1 MIKINTDN
9 RHLQFFSKLWHERL
23 ILIAGGIGLTM
34 LAAVLTVFQPKFLQ
48 ESDLLIYDLMVAGR
62 TAPSKSAVPVI
73 VGVDEAS
80 LAAFG
85 QWPWPRYRL
94 AALVERLQQLG
105 AQVIAMDILMPE
117 PDRSSPEV
125 VQAERQRD
133 LGDGKAE
140 QALAMTDSNSQL
152 LADVLQKSPT
162 VLGYYLNFLQTTQP
176 ALQQGIPTAPHGMT
190 VVSPVHSTDSWPEP
204 QGLIRSLPVLTAAAS
219 AEGFTNALVDIDGT
233 LRRVPLL
240 LAPQKQIRP
249 SLAMAALLLYST
261 ERKIQL
267 TAGGGDALIN
277 WGQHSIPVDGGGNMM
292 VDYRSS
298 QPAYYSARAVMN
310 NEVAAGSLQGKIV
323 LVGAWAKGLQD
334 VHLTPSGKWING
346 LEVHATIIDN
356 VLSGTFISRPDWA
369 RGVELFVVLLLG
381 VLCTLV
387 LSRAGFAVSLLIL
400 VLAAFACYVAASQLL
415 IRQGIHL
422 SPLMPILTLVLIT
435 SVMGLLKYAI
445 EARKLLMRTQEL
457 MEAQDGIIVSM
468 SALSEARDNETGGH
482 ILRTQNYVEILAR
495 QLSTTAKYA
504 YLKASDIELLAKS
517 APLHDIGKVGIPDS
531 ILQKPGKLTEDEYK
545 IMQSHPL
552 IGADAL
558 TKIVT
563 SSKHPDARNFLHYA
577 HDMIISH
584 HERWDGQGYP
594 QRLSGADI
602 PLAGRLMALADVY
615 DALVSKRVYKEG
627 MEHTEVFDYI
637 KNESG
642 KHFDPDVVAAFVAR
656 NKDFLKI
663 SLQYADDVAE

>member
-1 MIKINTDN
+1 MTKISIKS
-9 RHLQFFSKLWHERL
+9 RYLQFFSELWNERF
-23 ILIAGGIGLTM
+23 ILIVSGIGLTL
-34 LAAVLTVFQPKFLQ
+34 LAAMLTVFQPKFLQ

-62 TAPSKSAVPVI
+62 AAPPKSAVPVI

-105 AQVIAMDILMPE
+105 AQVIAIDILMPE
-117 PDRSSPEV
+117 PDRSSPEI

-133 LGDGKAE
+133 LVDDEPE
-140 QALAMTDSNSQL
+140 QPLPVQDSNSQR
-152 LADVLQKSPT
+152 LADVLGQGPA
-162 VLGYYLNFLQTTQP
+162 VLGYYLNFSHATQP
-176 ALQQGIPTAPHGMT
+176 ALQQGVPATPHGMA
-190 VVSPVHSTDSWPEP
+190 VISPEHSTDLWPKP
-204 QGLIRSLPVLTAAAS
+204 LGLIRSLPVLTDAAS
-219 AEGFTNALVDIDGT
+219 AEGFTNAHVDIDGT

-240 LAPQKQIRP
+240 LAPQEQIRP

-261 ERKIQL
+261 QRQIQL
-267 TAGGGDALIN
+267 AAGGGDAFIN
-277 WGQHSIPVDGGGNMM
+277 WGQRSIPVDRSGNMM
-292 VDYRSS
+292 LDYRSA

-310 NEVAAGSLQGKIV
+310 NEAAAGSLQGKIV

-356 VLSGTFISRPDWA
+356 VLSGSFISRPGWA
-369 RGVELFVVLLLG
+369 KGVELFVVLLLG
-381 VLCTLV
+381 AVCTLV
-387 LSRAGFAVSLLIL
+387 LSRSGFIISLLTL
-400 VLAAFACYVAASQLL
+400 VLAAFVCYAGASQLL
-415 IRQGIHL
+415 VRQGLHF

-445 EARKLLMRTQEL
+445 EARKLLIRTQEL
-457 MEAQDGIIVSM
+457 LEAQDGIIISM
-468 SALSEARDNETGGH
+468 STLSEARDNETGGH
-482 ILRTQNYVEILAR
+482 ILRTQNYVKILAR
-495 QLSTTAKYA
+495 QLATTAKYR
-504 YLKASDIELLAKS
+504 YLTASDIELLAKS

-531 ILQKPGKLTEDEYK
+531 ILQKPGKLSEDEYK

-552 IGADAL
+552 IGADAV

-563 SSKHPDARNFLHYA
+563 SARHPEARSFLHYA
-577 HDMIISH
+577 RDMIISH

-594 QRLSGADI
+594 QGLSGAEI

-615 DALVSKRVYKEG
+615 DALISKRVYKEG
-627 MEHTEVFDYI
+627 MQHAEVFDYI
-637 KNESG
+637 KKESG

-656 NKDFLKI
+656 NKAFLKT
-663 SLQYADDVAE
+663 SLKYADDAVE

>member
-1 MIKINTDN
+1 MTKINTN
-9 RHLQFFSKLWHERL
+9 NWHLQFLSKLWHERL
-23 ILIAGGIGLTM
+23 ILITCGIGLTM
-34 LAAVLTVFQPKFLQ
+34 LVAVLTVFQPKFLQ

-62 TAPSKSAVPVI
+62 AAPPKSAVPVI
-73 VGVDEAS
+73 VGVDETS

-105 AQVIAMDILMPE
+105 AQVIAIDILMPE

-133 LGDGKAE
+133 LGDGKA
-140 QALAMTDSNSQL
+140 QQPLAMTDSNSQL
-152 LADVLQKSPT
+152 LADVLRQGAS
-162 VLGYYLNFLQTTQP
+162 VLGYYLNFSQTTQP
-176 ALQQGIPTAPHGMT
+176 ALQQGVPIVPDGMA
-190 VVSPVHSTDSWPEP
+190 VISPEHSTDLWPKSL
-204 QGLIRSLPVLTAAAS
+204 GLIRSLPVLTDAAS

-240 LAPQKQIRP
+240 LAPQEQIRP
-249 SLAMAALLLYST
+249 SLAMSTLLLYST
-261 ERKIQL
+261 QRQLQL
-267 TAGGGDALIN
+267 TTGGGEVFIN
-277 WGQHSIPVDGGGNMM
+277 WGQHSIPLDRRGNMM
-292 VDYRSS
+292 LDYRNA
-298 QPAYYSARAVMN
+298 QPVYYSARAVMN
-310 NEVAAGSLQGKIV
+310 NELAAGSLQGKIV

-334 VHLTPSGKWING
+334 LHLTPSGKWING

-356 VLSGTFISRPDWA
+356 VLSDSFISRPDWA
-369 RGVELFVVLLLG
+369 KGVELFIVLLLG
-381 VLCTLV
+381 VACTLV
-387 LSRAGFAVSLLIL
+387 LSRSGFAMSLLIL
-400 VLAAFACYVAASQLL
+400 VSAAFVCYVGASQLL
-415 IRQGIHL
+415 IRQGLHL

-435 SVMGLLKYAI
+435 SVMGFLKYAI
-445 EARKLLMRTQEL
+445 EARKLLIRTQEL
-457 MEAQDGIIVSM
+457 VEAQDEIIISM
-468 SALSEARDNETGGH
+468 SVLSEARDNETGGH
-482 ILRTQNYVEILAR
+482 ILRTQRYVEILAK
-495 QLSTTAKYA
+495 QLATTAKYA
-504 YLKASDIELLAKS
+504 YLSASDIELLAKS

-563 SSKHPDARNFLHYA
+563 SSKHPEARNFLHYA
-577 HDMIISH
+577 RDMIISH

-594 QRLSGADI
+594 QRLSGDDI

-627 MEHTEVFDYI
+627 MVHAEVCDYI
-637 KNESG
+637 RAESG
-642 KHFDPDVVAAFVAR
+642 KHFDPEIVAAFVAR
-656 NKDFLKI
+656 NKDFFKI
-663 SLQYADDVAE
+663 AQQYVDVTE